1 MQKRRWVFDLE
12 ASGLLDHTSIDY
24 LSVPFKLKDTFRVW
38 CAVFIDEVT
47 GATVRLR
54 PHELDKIKSL
64 LACAESLTGHNIIS
78 YDLMVLKLYFGI
90 DFFIN
95 EYDYKKCWVGGH
107 TMEVVDTLILSQYL
121 QPDRLGGHSLK
132 AWGIRLGVLKGTYGE
147 ENEEAWAEYS
157 EEMLDYCEQD
167 VKVNVVIAEALWKE
181 WGDWDHAKA
190 FSMEQAINEIVVRQE
205 HIGFHFDR
213 EKAQAALDDLND
225 KLAAIERE
233 VEPLLPKVKL
243 AKTNAAKYALPAR
256 QVKQDGTLTKHMEN
270 WIANHNAECEQD
282 EYGDWIVKAYGQTL
296 VLPYASTEPL
306 VTHAPMQLSDQK
318 QMKQYLVHLGWIP
331 TVWNSRDL
339 TLKSGTK
346 IKVGLGKY
354 KEAVLRYC
362 QDTAKSH
369 FKGYRLAEHRVK
381 SVQDLYTKLME
392 ANIQRPVYV
401 LTSPK
406 YTIDQEKTI
415 CPNLLRL
422 GKQVEW
428 VEKVVLWL
436 TYRHRR
442 NMLLSPNGTGLMAHP
457 RLDIDSRIPTGAIV
471 TGTNTYRFK
480 HRGCV
485 NIPRPS
491 SIYGAEIRELFGCGE
506 GFYQI
511 GCDAASLEGRVQGH
525 YCYPYTDGV
534 ALAKTL
540 IAEKPNDIH
549 TVRAK
554 SLGISRDD
562 AKAIGYAC
570 LPEDSTEVLT
580 KDGWKFYGDLA
591 VGDMVA
597 SYNRD
602 NHTTEWKPII
612 FKHKY
617 EGAEVHYAKHSH
629 GFSVECTPNHRWF
642 TTRRTG
648 RKVRYFVDE
657 VVELKDLTTEHSI
670 ITSAPIVQEGMSITK
685 EEAAVI
691 GWLAADGHFS
701 WSKDTRKTSS
711 SFGAKRGVG
720 AGITQAKHKF
730 YREIQE
736 LLDKVGIEYRIYQYG
751 DKAATFGFMSDSAR
765 KFLRKVLGGD
775 FNKHDVDWVKFVL
788 SLSPECLQSFAR
800 AFYLAEGNT
809 NGVDDFYEAKT
820 KILSQNEGNL
830 LDALQIVGQ
839 LLGWRTIVSTGYK
852 GSGSICKDIKWT
864 AKNHVTMQRVEVG
877 YSRHTTVF
885 CLEVADN
892 NSFIIR
898 QGNTVTIT
906 ANCLYG
912 AQVAKLQSMLG
923 CTKQEAERVFKE
935 FWESTP
941 ALHELKAR
949 VEMYWEKNGKT
960 YLKGIDGRKVNTRSK
975 HSLLNALFQSAGIIL
990 MKWAAIIL
998 DRKLEK
1004 DGLLFKPFDS
1014 DTWEGKCAQMQHYH
1028 DEYQFKV
1035 DKALVEVGDN
1045 NVLTSPVSR
1054 YLEEAIGE
1062 AGVHLN
1068 MRVAFAGEAMIG
1080 TNWRECH

>member
-12 ASGLLDHTSIDY
+12 ASGLLDHTSINY
-24 LSVPFKLKDTFRVW
+24 LSVPFKLKDTFSVW

-47 GATVRLR
+47 GATVKLR

-90 DFFIN
+90 DYFIN

-107 TMEVVDTLILSQYL
+107 TMEVVDTLIMSQYL

-132 AWGIRLGVLKGTYGE
+132 AWGIRLGILKGTYGE

-157 EEMLDYCEQD
+157 EDMLDYCEQD
-167 VKVNVVIAEALWKE
+167 VKVNVAIAEALWKE

-213 EKAQAALDDLND
+213 QKAQAALDDLNE
-225 KLAAIERE
+225 KLDTIERD

-243 AKTNAAKYALPAR
+243 AKTNAAKYTLPAR

-270 WIANHNAECEQD
+270 WVANHNAECEQD
-282 EYGDWIVKAYGQTL
+282 EYGDWIVKAYGQTM
-296 VLPYASTEPL
+296 VLPHVSTEPL
-306 VTHAPMQLSDQK
+306 VTHAPMTLSDQK
-318 QMKQYLVHLGWIP
+318 QMKQYLVHLGWTP
-331 TVWNSRDL
+331 TVWGSRDL

-346 IKVGLGKY
+346 IKVGFGKY

-362 QDTAKSH
+362 QETAKSH
-369 FKGYRLAEHRVK
+369 FKEYRLAEHKVK

-392 ANIQRPVYV
+392 ANIKRPVYV

-422 GKQVEW
+422 GKQVAW
-428 VEKVVLWL
+428 VEKVVQWL

-442 NMLLSPNGTGLMAHP
+442 NMLLSPNGTGLMTHP
-457 RLDIDSRIPTGAIV
+457 RLDIDSRIPTGAVV

-525 YCYPYTDGV
+525 YCYPYTDGI

-570 LPEDSTEVLT
+570 VTPDTLVMC
-580 KDGWKFYGDLA
+580 DGGNVKIDKIQ
-591 VGDMVA
+591 VGDYVWGWNSLLGDSQRTLVTNKTPYFEREIWEVTTSRGVIRA
-597 SYNRD
+597 SAD
-602 NHTTEWKPII
+602 
-612 FKHKY
+612 
-617 EGAEVHYAKHSH
+617 
-629 GFSVECTPNHRWF
+629 HRWL
-642 TTRRTG
+642 
-648 RKVRYFVDE
+648 VN
-657 VVELKDLTTEHSI
+657 
-670 ITSAPIVQEGMSITK
+670 
-685 EEAAVI
+685 EAAVETQHLEV
-691 GWLAADGHFS
+691 GTRLDGGG
-701 WSKDTRKTSS
+701 T
-711 SFGAKRGVG
+711 
-720 AGITQAKHKF
+720 
-730 YREIQE
+730 
-736 LLDKVGIEYRIYQYG
+736 
-751 DKAATFGFMSDSAR
+751 
-765 KFLRKVLGGD
+765 KVLSIKNTG
-775 FNKHDVDWVKFVL
+775 KVDLVVCI
-788 SLSPECLQSFAR
+788 ETETGN
-800 AFYLAEGNT
+800 FYTPYGL
-809 NGVDDFYEAKT
+809 
-820 KILSQNEGNL
+820 
-830 LDALQIVGQ
+830 
-839 LLGWRTIVSTGYK
+839 TG
-852 GSGSICKDIKWT
+852 
-864 AKNHVTMQRVEVG
+864 
-877 YSRHTTVF
+877 
-885 CLEVADN
+885 
-892 NSFIIR
+892 
-898 QGNTVTIT
+898 
-906 ANCLYG
+906 NCLYG

-949 VEMYWEKNGKT
+949 VEMFWDKNGKT
-960 YLKGIDGRKVNTRSK
+960 FLKGIDGRKVNTRSK

-1035 DKALVEVGDN
+1035 DKSLVHTDDN
-1045 NVLTSPVSR
+1045 NALTSPISD
-1054 YLEEAIGE
+1054 YLEKAIGE
-1062 AGVHLN
+1062 AGIHLS